1 LVAIL
6 IKIDRN
12 LNYRNLLK
20 IMISISLSLPIA
32 ILLSVGIIST
42 TVFAQQTSLDL
53 TSPTITEL
61 YGGDK
66 KGTLYLNVQNNT
78 IIATAQINEP
88 PPTEEQVY
96 EGWFE
101 DRGDA
106 SGYSLSVGQFN
117 QNNTLSVN
125 QTMVNPYTYTIFYVT
140 TEPRGD
146 FDLKPADI
154 LAATKLPIPF
164 GQ

>member
-1 LVAIL
+1 
-6 IKIDRN
+6 
-12 LNYRNLLK
+12 
-20 IMISISLSLPIA
+20 MISISLSLSIA

-42 TVFAQQTSLDL
+42 MVFAQQTSLDL

-117 QNNTLSVN
+117 QNNTLRIN
-125 QTMVNPYTYTIFYVT
+125 QAMVNPYTYTIFYVT
-140 TEPRGD
+140 TEPRDD

>member
-1 LVAIL
+1 
-6 IKIDRN
+6 
-12 LNYRNLLK
+12 
-20 IMISISLSLPIA
+20 MISISLSLSIA
-32 ILLSVGIIST
+32 ILLSVGITST

-140 TEPRGD
+140 TEPRDD

>member
-1 LVAIL
+1 M
-6 IKIDRN
+6 
-12 LNYRNLLK
+12 K
-20 IMISISLSLPIA
+20 IMISISLSLSIA

-42 TVFAQQTSLDL
+42 TVFAQSTSLDL

-66 KGTLYLNVQNNT
+66 KGTVYLNVQNNT

-140 TEPRGD
+140 TEPRDD